1 MNAAIIDDE
10 PPAITLLSSYI
21 QRTKFMT
28 LRAAFTD
35 PAEAIGIYNGAK
47 PPELTFLD
55 IDMPGMNGLD
65 FARIISGKTQII
77 FTTSFREYGPEAF
90 ELLACDYLLK
100 PFSYERFLAAV
111 GKLKPLQVT
120 TGTNPSFFFVRTE
133 TRGKYLQV
141 TVNDIVFIE
150 SNDNLVRITSN
161 SGTVTAMH
169 NLTEVYSWL
178 PPEQFSRIHHSYIVN
193 LQQVHA
199 VDRGQVILKN
209 GKIIPIGRQY
219 KERFMA
225 TLEQLIIKRRQP

>member
-1 MNAAIIDDE
+1 
-10 PPAITLLSSYI
+10 
-21 QRTKFMT
+21 MT